1 MTEEQI
7 KEILDYI
14 YSDEDDF
21 SESLTDDESYF
32 FNLLCSL
39 SYKDFKK
46 FENI

>member
-39 SYKDFKK
+39 SNKDLEKLG
-46 FENI
+46 NI